1 MPRSNTGQNQEA
13 SQLAANQAQAAKDAA
28 AVDTSVTN
36 AEGLVANETG
46 SINQS
51 QQDVNNM
58 AGSIAGVQGS
68 VDKQQGSVNNQ
79 QGSVNNQ
86 QGAVNNQQGAVN
98 QEQSDVNA
106 LTQTPGYTDDE
117 IAKMKTGVAG
127 QVNADFGGASTQ
139 AASAAAQQGGNSA
152 GLASN
157 LTQNAQ
163 QEALGEETGSL
174 NVDQTAATA
183 AMKGR
188 AAIPG
193 LQAGVVSGQGQ
204 VVQGQGAVT
213 QGQAGVTQGAGQ
225 VVGENAAVAGEQNA
239 ITGAEAN
246 QANQTLAPANIYQS
260 GSNALTGDNTSL
272 INTQQNIDAQPTFW
286 QKAAL
291 GALGNA
297 NVSSGGSVSY
307 GKGCWIAAELFG
319 GWEDPRTILM
329 REWLWNDYNRTPFGA
344 LVVRAY
350 EMFGAAVARAIRKPG
365 MLRTFFKQIFEA
377 GLRRAR
383 RWESRQREAK

>member
-68 VDKQQGSVNNQ
+68 VDKQ

-291 GALGNA
+291 GAIQA
-297 NVSSGGSVSY
+297 GGAV
-307 GKGCWIAAELFG
+307 GAAAVKCWIAAELFG

-365 MLRTFFKQIFEA
+365 VLRSFFKQIFEA